1 MKNLIAAV
9 DLGTTKIVCTVGERT
24 ANGIRIIAY
33 SEVPSKGIERGR
45 VVNVKQALTSL
56 APAVRNIENQIGKK
70 INQVFVGIAGQD
82 IKCVSP
88 EPFLMQRA
96 TSEDMITQQEIND
109 ITNKMYETPFE
120 DGYKVIY
127 AVPQS
132 YNVDNYMSV
141 KEAVG
146 MVGKSIVSRFKLFI
160 GKDNSRQLIKNVLQ
174 MDRLGLIDLVLEPVA
189 SAKAVLTEEE
199 MEVGVAL
206 VDIGGGTSDVIVIQ
220 DNIIRHAGIIPFGG
234 NSVTEDICTGCG
246 ISQRQAE
253 RIKRDFGCCFS
264 DYADANQTIR
274 LEGIGGNSDKVIQ
287 LKTLAKI
294 IQARMEEILEA
305 ACWHIEQSGFK
316 DAIRSGLVLTGGGA
330 LIKNITNL
338 ANYVTGY
345 EARTASPT
353 DYTITADSVKESKT
367 PTSST
372 AVGLLIHAFQKME
385 NEAISYENSVIEMP
399 KEIEDE
405 PVATTSAS
413 SAEQKASM
421 AKSSWPW
428 GGRKSARKKSVEE
441 KPEKERIKEDSGKE
455 EEIKGEGKGKRL
467 FGAFTE
473 SLFKDFSDE
482 A

>member
-24 ANGIRIIAY
+24 ENGVKVIAY

-56 APAVRNIENQIGKK
+56 KPAVKNVEKQIGKK
-70 INQVFVGIAGQD
+70 INKVFVGVAGQD
-82 IKCVSP
+82 IKCISP
-88 EPFLMQRA
+88 EPFLTQRA
-96 TSEDMITQQEIND
+96 NAEEMIMQQEITE
-109 ITNKMYETPFE
+109 ITNKMYGTPFD

-132 YNVDNYMSV
+132 YNVDHYMSV

-174 MDRLGLIDLVLEPVA
+174 MERLGLIDLVLEPVA

-253 RIKRDFGCCFS
+253 RIKKDYGCCFS
-264 DYADANQTIR
+264 DYADANQMIR
-274 LEGIGGNSDKVIQ
+274 LEGIGGNSEKVFQ

-305 ACWHIEQSGFK
+305 AYWHIEQSGFK

-330 LIKNITNL
+330 MIRNITNL
-338 ANYVTGY
+338 TRYAIGY
-345 EARTASPT
+345 EARVAEPT
-353 DYTITADSVKESKT
+353 DYTITEDSVNEAKT
-367 PTSST
+367 PTAST

-385 NEAISYENSVIEMP
+385 DEAIIYEDSVVDMP
-399 KEIEDE
+399 KETDNE
-405 PVATTSAS
+405 PVASTITVADPKN
-413 SAEQKASM
+413 QVR
-421 AKSSWPW
+421 SSWPW
-428 GGRKSARKKSVEE
+428 GGRKAVRKKGAEDE
-441 KPEKERIKEDSGKE
+441 PEKERREIKEISEKKD
-455 EEIKGEGKGKRL
+455 GKGKGL
-467 FGAFTE
+467 FGAFAE
-473 SLFKDFSDE
+473 GLFKDISNE

>member
-24 ANGIRIIAY
+24 ANGVKVIAY

-45 VVNVKQALTSL
+45 VVNVKQALMSL
-56 APAVRNIENQIGKK
+56 APAVKAVETQIGKK
-70 INQVFVGIAGQD
+70 VNQVFVGIAGQD

-88 EPFLMQRA
+88 APFQIQREEA
-96 TSEDMITQQEIND
+96 EKMISQPEIND
-109 ITNKMYETPFE
+109 ITNRMYDSPFE

-146 MVGKSIVSRFKLFI
+146 MMGKSIVSRFKLFI
-160 GKDNSRQLIKNVLQ
+160 GKENSKQLIKNVLQ
-174 MDRLGLIDLVLEPVA
+174 MDKLGLIDLVLEPVA
-189 SAKAVLTEEE
+189 SAKAVLTDEE

-206 VDIGGGTSDVIVIQ
+206 VDIGGGTSDVIIIQ

-234 NSVTEDICTGCG
+234 NSITEDICIGCG

-253 RIKRDFGCCFS
+253 KIKRQFGCCFS
-264 DYADANQTIR
+264 DYADANQTI
-274 LEGIGGNSDKVIQ
+274 LIQGVGGSNDKEIQ

-316 DAIRSGLVLTGGGA
+316 DAIRSGMVLTGGGA
-330 LIKNITNL
+330 QIKNITNL
-338 ANYVTGY
+338 ANYVTGM
-345 EARTASPT
+345 EARTACPT
-353 DYTITADSVKESKT
+353 SYTIDDTSVDGAKTTAA
-367 PTSST
+367 ST
-372 AVGLLIHAFQKME
+372 AVGLLIHGFQMME
-385 NEAISYENSVIEMP
+385 DEAISCENSVIEFP
-399 KEIEDE
+399 TEVEEDE
-405 PVATTSAS
+405 VEPEVVAPIDTRKPRLSR
-413 SAEQKASM
+413 
-421 AKSSWPW
+421 W
-428 GGRKSARKKSVEE
+428 GRKREKEAPKAEETHAPEEKKSG
-441 KPEKERIKEDSGKE
+441 KSKSG
-455 EEIKGEGKGKRL
+455 GLLGGFLNGANL
-467 FGAFTE
+467 F
-473 SLFKDFSDE
+473 SNNFSDE